1 MRTPISVYL
10 QEYKQVIDI
19 ADTLYDKLH
28 ILMLQ
33 MEEGKEEFAIED
45 PAISKEYEDAYD
57 ILEQLATNV
66 SIEIEDF
73 KNTVKKGMG
82 ESNG

>member
-10 QEYKQVIDI
+10 QEYKEVISI
-19 ADTLYDKLH
+19 ADKLYDKLH
-28 ILMLQ
+28 VLMLQ
-33 MEEGKEEFAIED
+33 MEEGMDEFALED
-45 PAISKEYEDAYD
+45 PVISKEYEDAYD

-82 ESNG
+82 E